1 MNFYKYIKMDNNQ
14 LKIISLT
21 LLILVIVFSA
31 GTTLK
36 IMDSNTVSE
45 GNVIDTG
52 SDPVTTGRVSI
63 DIQKI
68 GSPQTG
74 EVKINIIP
82 QGDTI

>member
-1 MNFYKYIKMDNNQ
+1 MDNNQ

-36 IMDSNTVSE
+36 IIDSNTISE
-45 GNVIDTG
+45 DGLTEIG

-63 DIQKI
+63 EIQKI
-68 GSPQTG
+68 GSPQKG
-74 EVKINIIP
+74 EVKIEIIP

>member
-1 MNFYKYIKMDNNQ
+1 MDNNQ

-31 GTTLK
+31 GTTFQ
-36 IMDSNTVSE
+36 IMNDNTVSE
-45 GNVIDTG
+45 DVVVDN
-52 SDPVTTGRVSI
+52 SNSAVTTGRVSI
-63 DIQKI
+63 DIQKM
-68 GSPQTG
+68 GNTQKG